1 MEKWQM
7 TEEFFLENSQHF
19 SLGDVVERLVSPIV
33 STTEGSRDGGAL
45 GKDSDKGCSF
55 GFECL
60 DFIEDSRIDYLG
72 DFVSDFGQR
81 VFSNGQSDNVT
92 VIVNTEIDASLA
104 VMVEHCGQ
112 RFQAFVELRKAD
124 FKFQGFIFTAKVH
137 NQFPISSADDG

>member
-1 MEKWQM
+1 M

-45 GKDSDKGCSF
+45 GKDS
-55 GFECL
+55 
-60 DFIEDSRIDYLG
+60 RIDYLG

-81 VFSNGQSDNVT
+81 VFSTGQSDNAT

-104 VMVEHCGQ
+104 VTVEHCAQ
-112 RFQAFVELRKAD
+112 RIQAFVELRKVD
-124 FKFQGFIFTAKVH
+124 CKFQGFIFTAKVH